1 VRLDEINGET
11 DAYLNMNS
19 IKALTYVVVALII
32 LMLCAAKVKAYSI
45 IGTVTNYDTVTI
57 SATLTTNGIAKVRG
71 GYGTKIAVRRFITK
85 DLLNLLT
92 NSDFADETFPVG
104 AKLVLGWD
112 QEWNG
117 HVLVAD
123 KTGTNV
129 IYDAT
134 YNNGNTNIT
143 VAIDLYSQ
151 IGAEDLTWING
162 NFTVTWYN
170 NGSLK
175 IIDQPDGGYDVY
187 IVGTGPC
194 TDHLQRKVLST
205 DALEWSDSQTFMVYG
220 AGESDGGS
228 QPPVIGTLAGSIKVE
243 GRGTGTAYYLAEHA
257 SPAS

>member
-1 VRLDEINGET
+1 VCLDEIHGGT
-11 DAYLNMNS
+11 DAYLNMKT
-19 IKALTYVVVALII
+19 IKVLTYVVVAVI
-32 LMLCAAKVKAYSI
+32 LLMFCTARVKAYSI

-85 DLLNLLT
+85 DLLDLLT
-92 NSDFADETFPVG
+92 NSDFAGETFPVG

-112 QEWNG
+112 EEWNG
-117 HVLVAD
+117 HVLVVD

-134 YNNGNTNIT
+134 YNNGDTNIT
-143 VAIDLYSQ
+143 VVINLYNQ
-151 IGAEDLTWING
+151 TGAEDFTWIDG

-194 TDHLQRKVLST
+194 TDHFQRKVVST
-205 DALEWSDSQTFMVYG
+205 DALEWSDSQTLLVYG

-228 QPPVIGTLAGSIKVE
+228 QPPVIGTLVGSIKVG

-257 SPAS
+257 SP